1 LRIVFVHQPSS
12 VVTAPVEHA
21 DAVALWTDQ
30 VAHRLGKNAAVVSYS
45 RRGPHQAQ
53 SSSSEG
59 IEYRRIELAYDR
71 YLTKVGQKLDDCG
84 LLPPERSSFGSSWYC
99 RHYGRRI
106 AEDLQSCGPD
116 IVHVQNFSQFIPWIK
131 ARNPRAKV
139 VLHMH
144 CDWLIEL
151 DRRWIQPRLAA
162 ADAIVC
168 CSGYYANGIRKAWPE
183 FAGRVHV
190 VYNGVAPEECAE
202 IGEAPARPEEACRIL
217 FVGRVVPD
225 KGVHILT
232 EAFNGL
238 AEEFPHAELAIVGP
252 LWDVRRRSSPAI
264 HASKEAMV
272 KELEAKFWG
281 ASFEEY
287 LRSHLT
293 PIAAKRVTITGEV
306 SRRELLARYR
316 DSDLLVLPSILPE
329 GFGIPIAEAAY
340 WGLPTVATRRGG
352 LPEVI
357 VDGQTGSLV
366 EAGDTAGLR
375 AAIADLLK
383 DDARRRRMGQAARA
397 RALELFTWESVV
409 EQLRQVY
416 DKM

>member
-1 LRIVFVHQPSS
+1 L
-12 VVTAPVEHA
+12 
-21 DAVALWTDQ
+21 
-30 VAHRLGKNAAVVSYS
+30 
-45 RRGPHQAQ
+45 Q
-53 SSSSEG
+53 SSIFGG
-59 IEYRRIELAYDR
+59 IEYRWIEPAYDR
-71 YLTKVGQKLDDCG
+71 YVAKVGWKLDDFG
-84 LLPPERSSFGSSWYC
+84 LLPPEHGSFGAPWYY
-99 RHYGRRI
+99 RHYCHRI
-106 AEDLQSCGPD
+106 ANDLRLYRPD
-116 IVHVQNFSQFIPWIK
+116 IVHVQNFSQFVPWIK
-131 ARNPRAKV
+131 RRNPQTKV

-151 DRRWIQPRLAA
+151 YRRWIEPRLAA

-190 VYNGVAPEECAE
+190 VHNGVAPEEFVQ
-202 IGEAPARPEEACRIL
+202 IGEAPPRSEKSCRVL

-225 KGVHILT
+225 KGVHVLI

-238 AEEFPHAELAIVGP
+238 VEELPHTELVIVGP
-252 LWDVRRRSSPAI
+252 VSEIRRSSPAI

-272 KELEAKFWG
+272 KELEATFGG
-281 ASFEEY
+281 ASFENY
-287 LRSHLT
+287 LRGRLT
-293 PIAAKRVTITGEV
+293 PAAAKRVTITGEI
-306 SRRELLARYR
+306 SRTELLARYR

-329 GFGIPIAEAAY
+329 GFGIPVVEAAC

-366 EAGDTAGLR
+366 EAGDTAGLC

-383 DDARRRRMGQAARA
+383 DDIRRRRMGHAARA
-397 RALELFTWESVV
+397 RAGAFHLGLGSRAAPIRIRRYPNRTLDTAEEAPKPSEV
-409 EQLRQVY
+409 
-416 DKM
+416 